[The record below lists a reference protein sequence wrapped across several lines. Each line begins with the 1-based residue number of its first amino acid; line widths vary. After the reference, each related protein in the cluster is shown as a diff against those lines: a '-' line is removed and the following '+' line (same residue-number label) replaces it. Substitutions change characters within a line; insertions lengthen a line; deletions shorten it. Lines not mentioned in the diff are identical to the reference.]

1 MNLSYI
7 KKQLQFWADKKD
19 VLHVKELLTKEDQI
33 LVKRKSEE
41 LIQNIFTFDKP
52 WDMERCQIPY
62 KLETLDWNIQLND
75 DEEWCFMLNRMDY
88 LNYLVLSDHIEY
100 AKTLILNWI
109 EAHPTIQPEPSTRT
123 LDTGI
128 RLMNFF
134 EALPYLYASNLL
146 SDEEMTAI
154 MTAAQNEVFN
164 KGLITNA
171 TQLILVRTMEYLS
184 KNQKLEKINVGDG
197 VQNFEPVGLGADD
210 FKYCQDTIDKAS
222 ITLGINPRHANT
234 NIKVDNNNLQQTN
247 LSIEDISLAIANGL
261 PD

>member
-1 MNLSYI
+1 MAKLTPQDEINLVSDWKTGRYSQRDLAS
-7 KKQLQFWADKKD
+7 KYNCSKGKVSQLTEGIEKAKNDQ
-19 VLHVKELLTKEDQI
+19 VVKAQI
-33 LVKRKSEE
+33 T
-41 LIQNIFTFDKP
+41 I
-52 WDMERCQIPY
+52 
-62 KLETLDWNIQLND
+62 
-75 DEEWCFMLNRMDY
+75 
-88 LNYLVLSDHIEY
+88 LS
-100 AKTLILNWI
+100 AK
-109 EAHPTIQPEPSTRT
+109 A
-123 LDTGI
+123 
-128 RLMNFF
+128 
-134 EALPYLYASNLL
+134 LL

-154 MTAAQNEVFN
+154 MTVAQNEVFN

-171 TQLILVRTMEYLS
+171 TQLNLVRTMEYLS

-197 VQNFEPVGLGADD
+197 VQNFEPVGLSADD

>member
-1 MNLSYI
+1 MAKLSDKDELKLIADWKTGAYSQRDLSD
-7 KKQLQFWADKKD
+7 KYNCSKGKVSQLTQGIEKAQNG
-19 VLHVKELLTKEDQI
+19 QI
-33 LVKRKSEE
+33 L
-41 LIQNIFTFDKP
+41 TA
-52 WDMERCQIPY
+52 QIS
-62 KLETLDWNIQLND
+62 
-75 DEEWCFMLNRMDY
+75 
-88 LNYLVLSDHIEY
+88 VLS
-100 AKTLILNWI
+100 AK
-109 EAHPTIQPEPSTRT
+109 A
-123 LDTGI
+123 
-128 RLMNFF
+128 
-134 EALPYLYASNLL
+134 YL

-171 TQLILVRTMEYLS
+171 TQLNLVRTMEYLS